1 MIIEI
6 IKEIIKELYECILLE
21 LYPINFIKYAYKK
34 LGVNIPAETS
44 L

>member
-1 MIIEI
+1 MNIT
-6 IKEIIKELYECILLE
+6 E

-34 LGVNIPAETS
+34 LGVNIPEETS